1 MKFYQPYAL
10 SQVFAVGGVSLNPS
24 LKWCDT
30 LGIDNS
36 TGGSASKGNEQP
48 ITISQNYIA
57 DSPYWEYHTYG
68 EGVLQRVANR
78 IDKQAKKCK
87 CRILHTI
94 INIFIIQ

>member
-36 TGGSASKGNEQP
+36 TGGSASNSNEQP
-48 ITISQNYIA
+48 IPISQDYI
-57 DSPYWEYHTYG
+57 DKDPYWRYETYG
-68 EGVLQRVANR
+68 EGVLQRIV
-78 IDKQAKKCK
+78 
-87 CRILHTI
+87 CR
-94 INIFIIQ
+94 